1 MISCPHCMGT
11 GCIHCKELH
20 AELSRLVRRSRLN
33 DDDRR
38 ALCIFTQ
45 PLILASQR
53 KPCAS
58 VPNRSARPLAFLN
71 NSVLPANY
79 HL

>member
-1 MISCPHCMGT
+1 MGE

-33 DDDRR
+33 DDERR
-38 ALCIFTQ
+38 SLCIFTK
-45 PLILASQR
+45 PLTLASQR

-58 VPNRSARPLAFLN
+58 IRSARSAAILG

>member
-1 MISCPHCMGT
+1 MGT
-11 GCIHCKELH
+11 GCIHCHEWH
-20 AELSRLVRRSRLN
+20 VELSHRRRRSRLT

-38 ALCIFTQ
+38 SLCLFVK

-58 VPNRSARPLAFLN
+58 HRSASPAAVLV
-71 NSVLPANY
+71 NSVLPANFS
-79 HL
+79 L

>member
-1 MISCPHCMGT
+1 MLSCPHCMGA

-20 AELSRLVRRSRLN
+20 VEQSRLRRRSLLT

-38 ALCIFTQ
+38 ALCIFTK

-53 KPCAS
+53 NPCAS
-58 VPNRSARPLAFLN
+58 ARSARPAAYQF

>member
-1 MISCPHCMGT
+1 MLSCPHCMGA
-11 GCIHCKELH
+11 GCLHCHEWQV
-20 AELSRLVRRSRLN
+20 EQSRLVRRSLLN

-38 ALCIFTQ
+38 ALCIFTK

-58 VPNRSARPLAFLN
+58 IRSARPLAFLC

-79 HL
+79 CL

>member
-1 MISCPHCMGT
+1 MIACPHCLGA
-11 GCIHCKELH
+11 GCLHCRERH
-20 AELSRLVRRSRLN
+20 MEQSRLVRRSLLT

-38 ALCIFTQ
+38 VLCIFTK
-45 PLILASQR
+45 PLILASQS

-58 VPNRSARPLAFLN
+58 TRSARPAAFLGN
-71 NSVLPANY
+71 CVLPANY

>member
-1 MISCPHCMGT
+1 MPNCPHCMGT
-11 GCIHCKELH
+11 GCLHCKELR
-20 AELSRLVRRSRLN
+20 AEQSRLVRRSRLN

-38 ALCIFTQ
+38 ALCIFTK

-53 KPCAS
+53 KPYAPVS
-58 VPNRSARPLAFLN
+58 NPSARPLAFLG
-71 NSVLPANY
+71 NSVLPADY

>member
-1 MISCPHCMGT
+1 MTTCPHCMGA
-11 GCIHCKELH
+11 GCLHCRERHL
-20 AELSRLVRRSRLN
+20 EQSRLVRRSLLT

-38 ALCIFTQ
+38 ALCIFTK
-45 PLILASQR
+45 PLILASQS

-58 VPNRSARPLAFLN
+58 ARSAMPAALRF

>member
-1 MISCPHCMGT
+1 MGAGCLHC
-11 GCIHCKELH
+11 HEWQV
-20 AELSRLVRRSRLN
+20 EQSRLVRRSLLN

-38 ALCIFTQ
+38 ALCIFTK

-58 VPNRSARPLAFLN
+58 IRSARPLAFLS